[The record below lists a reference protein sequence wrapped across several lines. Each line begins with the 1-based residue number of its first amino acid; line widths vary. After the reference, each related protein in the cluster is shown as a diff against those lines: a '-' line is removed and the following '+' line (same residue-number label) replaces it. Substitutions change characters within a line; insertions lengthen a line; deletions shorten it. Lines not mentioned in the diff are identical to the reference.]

1 MPYGQNSKGRET
13 EMRNLTLVVLMLG
26 VIVLVDVLG
35 IVVLALQART
45 IPDVLP
51 TIAVAGVTGMVG
63 LLVRPGPDA
72 PPNP

>member
-1 MPYGQNSKGRET
+1 
-13 EMRNLTLVVLMLG
+13 MLG
-26 VIVLVDVLG
+26 ILVLTDLIGIIVL
-35 IVVLALQART
+35 AMSAHT

-51 TIAVAGVTGMVG
+51 NIAVAGVTGMVG